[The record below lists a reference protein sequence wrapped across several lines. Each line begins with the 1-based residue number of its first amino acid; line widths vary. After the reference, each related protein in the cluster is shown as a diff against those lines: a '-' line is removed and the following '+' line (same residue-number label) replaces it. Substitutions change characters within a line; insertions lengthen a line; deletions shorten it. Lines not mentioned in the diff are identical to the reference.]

1 MPNLAATET
10 SGAVGNR
17 TRAVS
22 LALFFLIV
30 ACGIVYVGIHP
41 GADLGPVKESSI
53 LPFLLL
59 IVALLTALGFECVNG
74 FHDAANAV
82 ATAIH
87 SHPLYPPLAVVRSGL
102 RNPFGVLV
110 SSGPG
115 LRRDAVRNL
124 MLARVLTLPASIVP
138 SAVPYR
144 APHGLF

>member
-41 GADLGPVKESSI
+41 GADLGSVKESSI
-53 LPFLLL
+53 LPFLLPV
-59 IVALLTALGFECVNG
+59 VAPLVALGFEFANG
-74 FHDAANAV
+74 FRDTANAV
-82 ATAIH
+82 ATVIH
-87 SHPLYPPLAVVRSGL
+87 THSLAPHLAVVRSSL
-102 RNPFGVLV
+102 RNLFGVRV
-110 SSGPG
+110 SSGSG
-115 LRRDAVRNL
+115 LRRDAVHSL
-124 MLARVLTLPASIVP
+124 LLARVLTLPASIAL

-144 APHGLF
+144 ALHGLF

>member
-59 IVALLTALGFECVNG
+59 TALGFECVNG

-87 SHPLYPPLAVVRSGL
+87 THPLDPHLAVVRSSL
-102 RNPFGVLV
+102 RNLFGVLV

-124 MLARVLTLPASIVP
+124 MLARVLTLPASIAL

-144 APHGLF
+144 ALHGLF

>member
-10 SGAVGNR
+10 SCAVGNR

-59 IVALLTALGFECVNG
+59 IALGFECVNG
-74 FHDAANAV
+74 FHDAANA
-82 ATAIH
+82 IH
-87 SHPLYPPLAVVRSGL
+87 THSLAPHLAVVRSSL
-102 RNPFGVLV
+102 RNLFGVLV

-124 MLARVLTLPASIVP
+124 MLARVLTLPASIVL
-138 SAVPYR
+138 SAVPYQ

>member
-59 IVALLTALGFECVNG
+59 IVALLAALGFESVND
-74 FHDAANAV
+74 FHDTANV
-82 ATAIH
+82 IH
-87 SHPLYPPLAVVRSGL
+87 THSLAPHLAVVRSSL
-102 RNPFGVLV
+102 RNLFGVLV

-124 MLARVLTLPASIVP
+124 MLARVLTLPASIVL

-144 APHGLF
+144 ALHGLF

>member
-59 IVALLTALGFECVNG
+59 TALGFECVNG
-74 FHDAANAV
+74 FHDAANV
-82 ATAIH
+82 IH
-87 SHPLYPPLAVVRSGL
+87 THPLDPHLAVVRSSL
-102 RNPFGVLV
+102 RNLFGVLV

-124 MLARVLTLPASIVP
+124 MLARVLTLPASIVL

-144 APHGLF
+144 ALHGLF

>member
-41 GADLGPVKESSI
+41 GADLGPVKKSWI
-53 LPFLLL
+53 LQFLLL
-59 IVALLTALGFECVNG
+59 IALGFECVNG

-87 SHPLYPPLAVVRSGL
+87 THSLAPHLAVVRSSL
-102 RNPFGVLV
+102 RNLFGVLV

-124 MLARVLTLPASIVP
+124 MLARVLTLPASIVL
-138 SAVPYR
+138 SAVPYQ

>member
-41 GADLGPVKESSI
+41 GADLGPVKESWI
-53 LPFLLL
+53 LPFLPL
-59 IVALLTALGFECVNG
+59 IALGFEFANG
-74 FHDAANAV
+74 FHDTANAV
-82 ATAIH
+82 ATVIH
-87 SHPLYPPLAVVRSGL
+87 THSLAPHLAVVRSSL
-102 RNPFGVLV
+102 RNLFGVLV
-110 SSGPG
+110 SSGSG

-124 MLARVLTLPASIVP
+124 MLARVLTLPASIVL

-144 APHGLF
+144 ALHGLF

>member
-41 GADLGPVKESSI
+41 GADLGLVKESSI

-59 IVALLTALGFECVNG
+59 IVTLLAALGFECVNG
-74 FHDAANAV
+74 FRDTANAV
-82 ATAIH
+82 ATVIH
-87 SHPLYPPLAVVRSGL
+87 THPLDPPLAVVRSGL
-102 RNPFGVLV
+102 RNLFGVRV
-110 SSGPG
+110 SSGSG
-115 LRRDAVRNL
+115 LRRDAVHSL
-124 MLARVLTLPASIVP
+124 LLARVLTLPASIAL

-144 APHGLF
+144 ALHGLF

>member
-41 GADLGPVKESSI
+41 GADLGPVKESWI

-59 IVALLTALGFECVNG
+59 VVALLVALGFECVND
-74 FHDAANAV
+74 FHDT
-82 ATAIH
+82 ATVIH
-87 SHPLYPPLAVVRSGL
+87 THSLAPHLAVVRSSL
-102 RNPFGVLV
+102 RNLFGVLV

-124 MLARVLTLPASIVP
+124 MLARVLTLPASIVL

-144 APHGLF
+144 ALHGLF

>member
-53 LPFLLL
+53 FPFLLL
-59 IVALLTALGFECVNG
+59 IALGFECVNG
-74 FHDAANAV
+74 FHDT
-82 ATAIH
+82 ATVIH
-87 SHPLYPPLAVVRSGL
+87 THSLAPHLAVVRSSL

-124 MLARVLTLPASIVP
+124 MLARVLTLPASIVL

-144 APHGLF
+144 ALHGLF

>member
-22 LALFFLIV
+22 LALIFLIV

-59 IVALLTALGFECVNG
+59 IALGFECVNG
-74 FHDAANAV
+74 FHDAANA
-82 ATAIH
+82 IH
-87 SHPLYPPLAVVRSGL
+87 THSLAPHLAVVRSSL
-102 RNPFGVLV
+102 RNLFGVLV

-124 MLARVLTLPASIVP
+124 MLARVLTLPASIVL

-144 APHGLF
+144 ALHGLF

>member
-22 LALFFLIV
+22 LALIFLIV
-30 ACGIVYVGIHP
+30 ACGIVYVGTHP

-59 IVALLTALGFECVNG
+59 TALGFECVNG
-74 FHDAANAV
+74 FHDAATV
-82 ATAIH
+82 IH
-87 SHPLYPPLAVVRSGL
+87 THSLAPHLAVVRSSL
-102 RNPFGVLV
+102 RNLFGVLV

-124 MLARVLTLPASIVP
+124 MLARVLTLLPASIAL

-144 APHGLF
+144 ALHGLF

>member
-17 TRAVS
+17 TRAAS

-41 GADLGPVKESSI
+41 GADLGPVKKSWI

-59 IVALLTALGFECVNG
+59 IALGFERVNG

-87 SHPLYPPLAVVRSGL
+87 THSLAPHLAVVRSSL
-102 RNPFGVLV
+102 RNLFGVLV

-124 MLARVLTLPASIVP
+124 MLARVLTLPASIVL
-138 SAVPYR
+138 SVVPYQ

>member
-59 IVALLTALGFECVNG
+59 IVALLAALGFESVND
-74 FHDAANAV
+74 FHDT
-82 ATAIH
+82 ATVIH
-87 SHPLYPPLAVVRSGL
+87 THSLAPHLAVVRSSL
-102 RNPFGVLV
+102 RNLFGVLV
-110 SSGPG
+110 SSGSG

-124 MLARVLTLPASIVP
+124 MLARVLTLPASIVL

-144 APHGLF
+144 ALHGLF

>member
-17 TRAVS
+17 TRATS

-59 IVALLTALGFECVNG
+59 IVALLAALGFESVNG
-74 FHDAANAV
+74 FHD
-82 ATAIH
+82 TAIVIHTH
-87 SHPLYPPLAVVRSGL
+87 SLAPHLAVVRSSL

-124 MLARVLTLPASIVP
+124 MLARVLTLPASIVL

-144 APHGLF
+144 ALHGLF